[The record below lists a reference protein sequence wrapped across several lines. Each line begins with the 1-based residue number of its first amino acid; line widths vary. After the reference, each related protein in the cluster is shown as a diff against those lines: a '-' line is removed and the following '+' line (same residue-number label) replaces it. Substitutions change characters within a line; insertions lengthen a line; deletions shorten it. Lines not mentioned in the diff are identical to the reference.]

1 MEKKLK
7 ILITDDS
14 QLLRK
19 KLRAELEGLGCEVIE
34 AENGK
39 EAVMKDLQEKPDG
52 IFLDIVMP
60 EVGGIEA
67 LQVIREVNPEIPV
80 IMLSSAGTPQKLMET
95 LKMGALDFIQ
105 KPDWAYRCREEN
117 FTTSFLKMLETASM
131 ARLPQPAVKKT
142 KQQQEQQK
150 EALDI
155 VERIAKKETSHMKGS
170 RIVAIASSTGG
181 PRALQSVI
189 PSLSAQLNAPVVL
202 VQHMPPGFTMSLA
215 QRLDHL
221 SKIKVV
227 EAQEGQRLENG
238 CVYLAKSGLH
248 LNLVAKGKDT
258 VVHYSEEPTR
268 EGVRPSANYMYESLA
283 ECGYDEVICVVMT
296 GMGAD
301 ATEGIKHLKKK
312 KKVYVITQDGDSC
325 VVNGMPK
332 SVVKAGLSDQSV
344 DLPLIAQEIILHVG
358 VK

>member
-105 KPDWAYRCREEN
+105 KPY
-117 FTTSFLKMLETASM
+117 TSEQIKKALASI
-131 ARLPQPAVKKT
+131 R
-142 KQQQEQQK
+142 
-150 EALDI
+150 
-155 VERIAKKETSHMKGS
+155 
-170 RIVAIASSTGG
+170 
-181 PRALQSVI
+181 
-189 PSLSAQLNAPVVL
+189 
-202 VQHMPPGFTMSLA
+202 
-215 QRLDHL
+215 
-221 SKIKVV
+221 
-227 EAQEGQRLENG
+227 
-238 CVYLAKSGLH
+238 
-248 LNLVAKGKDT
+248 
-258 VVHYSEEPTR
+258 
-268 EGVRPSANYMYESLA
+268 
-283 ECGYDEVICVVMT
+283 
-296 GMGAD
+296 
-301 ATEGIKHLKKK
+301 
-312 KKVYVITQDGDSC
+312 KKV
-325 VVNGMPK
+325 
-332 SVVKAGLSDQSV
+332 
-344 DLPLIAQEIILHVG
+344 
-358 VK
+358 